1 MAGKTPKR
9 KPSSTRPSRKQTLG
23 DTNLADKVA
32 LVTGGSRGVGRAIAA
47 SLAKEGCKVI
57 ITGRDEEALAATSA
71 DISRRKDS
79 VFARHCDVRSPDS
92 VDALAKAV
100 RKQFG
105 RVDIL
110 VNNAGVAHQAATV
123 DNLSIEAWRE
133 VIETNLTGLFLVT
146 RALLPLMHPGGS
158 IVNNLSV
165 SARMAFPEAS
175 AYNASKHG
183 ALGFTNTLREEL
195 RPRGIRVISLIPGAT
210 DTEIWNQFWPDAPR
224 HKMMSPE
231 SVAQAVIS
239 ALKLPEN
246 ATVSELEI
254 TPTGGAL

>member
-1 MAGKTPKR
+1 MPKKT
-9 KPSSTRPSRKQTLG
+9 SRQHP
-23 DTNLADKVA
+23 TNTNETSLESQVA
-32 LVTGGSRGVGRAIAA
+32 LVTGASRGVGRAIAA
-47 SLAKEGCKVI
+47 ALVKQGCKVI
-57 ITGRDEEALAATSA
+57 ITGRDEEALSTTCAA
-71 DISRRKDS
+71 ISRRKDS
-79 VFARHCDVRSPDS
+79 VFARHCDVRSPES

-110 VNNAGVAHQAATV
+110 VNNAGIAHEAATV
-123 DNLSIEAWRE
+123 DKLPIEAWRE
-133 VIETNLTGLFLVT
+133 VVETNLTGLFLVT

-158 IVNNLSV
+158 IVNNLSI
-165 SARMAFPEAS
+165 SAKMSFPQAS

-195 RPRGIRVISLIPGAT
+195 RPRGIRVIGLIPGAT
-210 DTEIWNQFWPDAPR
+210 DTAIWNQFWPDAPR
-224 HKMMSPE
+224 DKMMSPE
-231 SVAQAVIS
+231 SIAQAVIC
-239 ALKLPEN
+239 ALRLPEN

>member
-1 MAGKTPKR
+1 MPKKSSSRSTNRRTTSNDVTLEGKI
-9 KPSSTRPSRKQTLG
+9 
-23 DTNLADKVA
+23 A
-32 LVTGGSRGVGRAIAA
+32 LITGGSRGVGRAIAA
-47 SLAKEGCKVI
+47 SLVKQGCKVI
-57 ITGRDEEALAATSA
+57 ITGRDEEALSSTSA

-79 VFARHCDVRSPDS
+79 VFARHCDVRSPES

-105 RVDIL
+105 RLDIL
-110 VNNAGVAHQAATV
+110 VNNAGIAHEAATV
-123 DNLSIEAWRE
+123 DKLSIEAWRE
-133 VIETNLTGLFLVT
+133 VVETNLTGLFLVT
-146 RALLPLMHPGGS
+146 RALLPLIHPGGS

-165 SARMAFPEAS
+165 SAKIAFPQAS

-231 SVAQAVIS
+231 SVADAVIC

>member
-1 MAGKTPKR
+1 MILDLFRLDG
-9 KPSSTRPSRKQTLG
+9 
-23 DTNLADKVA
+23 KVA

-47 SLAKEGCKVI
+47 SLAAEDCKVI
-57 ITGRDEEALAATSA
+57 ITGRDEEALASTSA
-71 DISRRKDS
+71 EIFRRKDS
-79 VFARHCDVRSPDS
+79 VFARHCDVRSPES

-105 RVDIL
+105 RLDIL
-110 VNNAGVAHQAATV
+110 VNNAGIAHGSATV
-123 DNLSIEAWRE
+123 DKLSIEAWRE
-133 VIETNLTGLFLVT
+133 VIDTNLTGLFLVT

-158 IVNNLSV
+158 IVNNLSI

-210 DTEIWNQFWPDAPR
+210 DTGIWNQFWPDAPR
-224 HKMMSPE
+224 DKMMSPE
-231 SVAQAVIS
+231 SIAQVVIC

>member
-1 MAGKTPKR
+1 MSQLDGR
-9 KPSSTRPSRKQTLG
+9 I
-23 DTNLADKVA
+23 A

-47 SLAKEGCKVI
+47 SLVAEGCTVI
-57 ITGRDEEALAATSA
+57 ITGRDEESLLSTAANIT
-71 DISRRKDS
+71 RRKNS
-79 VFARHCDVRSPDS
+79 VFARHCDVRSPES

-100 RKQFG
+100 RKQFA
-105 RVDIL
+105 RLDIL
-110 VNNAGVAHQAATV
+110 INNAGVAHEAATV
-123 DNLSIEAWRE
+123 DKLAIEAWRE

-165 SARMAFPEAS
+165 SARLAFPQAS

-210 DTEIWNQFWPDAPR
+210 NTAIWDQFWPDAPR
-224 HKMMSPE
+224 QKMMSPE
-231 SVAQAVIS
+231 SIAAAVTC

>member
-1 MAGKTPKR
+1 MAKKSSSRSANRRTTTNGVTLEGKI
-9 KPSSTRPSRKQTLG
+9 
-23 DTNLADKVA
+23 A

-47 SLAKEGCKVI
+47 ALVEQGCKAI
-57 ITGRDEEALAATSA
+57 ITGRDEEALASTCAA
-71 DISRRKDS
+71 ISPRTDF
-79 VFARHCDVRSPDS
+79 VFARHCDVRSPES
-92 VDALAKAV
+92 VDALAKAI

-110 VNNAGVAHQAATV
+110 VNNAGIAHAAATV
-123 DNLSIEAWRE
+123 DKLSIEAWCE
-133 VIETNLTGLFLVT
+133 VVETNLTGLFLVT

-165 SARMAFPEAS
+165 SARVAFPQAS

-210 DTEIWNQFWPDAPR
+210 NTEIWNQFWPDAPR
-224 HKMMSPE
+224 HRMMSPE
-231 SVAQAVIS
+231 SIAHAVTC